1 MEGFPTS
8 ASPALNAHQRH
19 QSLQYFPQQLARA
32 SPQLQQVREDEEED
46 AANISKSPSKTPE
59 PTKPK
64 QPSFQAEMRDAE
76 YHLEEQLR
84 HQLEHEDY
92 NPQTQAD
99 VSTNNE
105 NLATAH
111 DRQASGN
118 LAVSEHF
125 ANDPAK
131 PVVLH
136 HPRPHSRG
144 QSVSQNFFDVKE
156 GADESTKTTF
166 DRLNRIPESA
176 KSGQDESYEIET
188 NPSDLGTP
196 VQDFEFSAALGQH
209 QKTASTTSN
218 PWNEAAEAA
227 AEKSMDRRSSHGS
240 KPSVSKLNVQAP
252 EFKFNPTSNFTPG
265 QFNFS
270 AASFQPTNF
279 QSGMDTV
286 VAPANTASPVFGSD
300 SFSSFTAN
308 APSFAP
314 GKSEFSFS
322 TSGPKFRP
330 DAPSFTPFQS
340 LASSLTNPTVKGHQG
355 RTDSIFGNIK
365 INPSEIVR
373 PMKKSKAIPIVR
385 PSSSASARSP
395 RGEASDRSDGEI
407 LDDADGRLASDESRV
422 KRARSAAPEG
432 KDIAAFA
439 QMPEAPET
447 TTELES
453 EPKAVDGQGTSDADD
468 NNNLLV
474 DTSMSSAIASE
485 QAETKQTT
493 AAPSVASPAE
503 DLAHHTKARPSLDA
517 FKKSMHKNSL
527 SATAIPFSPGA
538 ASYGE
543 ETPVKKEPTDST
555 PAAADQGPEPGS
567 DATRN
572 KVSPRVP
579 DDSQFSSP
587 APRVKAKGLAASRFA
602 TAEPTPEPQPE
613 PMSEPETKP
622 EAPAEP
628 EAQEEPQAE
637 LHNVLPD
644 EPQDEP
650 QAEPDAESEAA
661 IEQDTHA
668 LDKEIELVLPSV
680 ETEGD
685 LLDLGDD
692 AADNNDGEPTFEEI
706 DAVMQHLENDPT
718 MGVNKSMERSK
729 WNQPKQ
735 TTSRQTSSQLRA
747 MANEFVPQFQS
758 FSQPAQEEERHVT
771 EPASAMSN
779 GELDD
784 PFVDP
789 PLSRQSPEAF
799 NEFDEGQ
806 IQTEPA
812 SDWEAAFSEDEH
824 SKLESRSQ
832 FFDGRVNEIVGNLL
846 ASRLGPLEK
855 TLLSIQNTLGA
866 RDRHT
871 PPSRRGMRGTST
883 EMQESDADDED
894 DELVIHRS
902 ASPRKDRRMDQ
913 IRAAVTE
920 ALSAQ
925 RSQPAPT
932 ETVFADASTVLDAL
946 DDLKKH
952 LDSGKFSSNA
962 TREVND
968 EVVGDHPPSRQ
979 ADEDLLAKL
988 EELQSKHSDLEQ
1000 RFAFEQGKVEKEVS
1014 ERRTA
1019 EDAAAELNRKLQ
1031 AAETRVEVEIIN
1043 RSVYDQ
1049 RVADLEERLRLQEE
1063 KTEEELKQ
1071 RRAIEDKLCEAQRQV
1086 KAASEEETRL
1096 HDTLEERER
1105 RIKELEQNGG
1115 KRAIRMNLLEAA
1127 QNNATQSQSEMTN
1140 KVNALEADLKEVR
1153 QDNTHWRSEAQ
1164 RADETARRGAGE
1176 LAHAVEESKA
1186 LQKTLDTLTAQL
1198 QENERLRESW
1208 RSKFMSLQ
1216 DDMGQAARDVAEESA
1231 RRIKKDQAMI
1241 ARQEVLDARLQAEAK
1256 TRERL
1261 EVEMER
1267 LQENERSG
1275 MRAVNEC
1282 NRLETLLGELRT
1294 ENHKLHETAARYKRE
1309 FDEARESGASE
1320 VKRTR
1325 MNMQA
1330 EVDTANNQV
1339 NIVRQDLEEQNSK
1352 LRTELDNVR
1361 LEADTAKER
1370 HEMLLEEA
1378 QSSKKEELDEQ
1389 RRKYQDEMEDLQ
1401 ARLER
1406 QANNAVED
1414 GQRTEEALL
1423 ERLSF
1428 SSTKME
1434 HLQDRIAHLE
1444 DKLEISKQAAAAA
1457 AQAAKAAGVEPGP
1470 ATAPVTTARSTAAKT
1485 ELPEK
1490 ISPQAL
1496 RESIMVL
1503 QEQLQAREQRIEE
1516 LELDIS
1522 KLDPEAPSK
1531 IAKRDD
1537 EISWLRELLAVR
1549 HGDLQEIITALSVE
1563 NIDRERVKDAAIR
1576 LKANLQME
1584 EQERE
1589 RAMNGGSAI
1598 TLPNIA
1604 QSIQAA
1610 TPRVAQTIGSS
1621 LTAFDKWRKSSQP
1634 SFLSGVLNSPAGG
1647 HNNTPSKSSG
1657 PSAQQSNVLSGLLTP
1672 PASGLR
1678 QTPLS
1683 DSRAQPTA
1691 FASTGR
1697 RFPSQGSTQSRERG
1711 DSSSSVQVGKRVA
1724 TAETTPPR
1732 RQEQQVADPVTPPM
1746 TMQSGYDSDAQPG
1759 DFDDHDFFED

>member
-1 MEGFPTS
+1 MTDFNGIISPQSPYDIAGFQHS
-8 ASPALNAHQRH
+8 QSPALNAHQRH

-32 SPQLQQVREDEEED
+32 SPHLQQVREDEEED
-46 AANISKSPSKTPE
+46 AANLSKSPSKTPE
-59 PTKPK
+59 PTKPQ
-64 QPSFQAEMRDAE
+64 QPSFQAEMRNAE

-84 HQLEHEDY
+84 NQLEHEDY

-99 VSTNNE
+99 VSTNGE
-105 NLATAH
+105 SLAKAH

-118 LAVSEHF
+118 LTVSEHF

-144 QSVSQNFFDVKE
+144 QSVSQNIFDVQEGTEE
-156 GADESTKTTF
+156 GAASKF

-188 NPSDLGTP
+188 NPSDMGTP
-196 VQDFEFSAALGQH
+196 VQDFEFSASVGQH
-209 QKTASTTSN
+209 QKSLSTASN
-218 PWNEAAEAA
+218 PWNEAADTVDN
-227 AEKSMDRRSSHGS
+227 KKNDSRSSHGS
-240 KPSVSKLNVQAP
+240 KLSMSKLNVKAP
-252 EFKFNPTSNFTPG
+252 EFKFNPTSNFIPG

-270 AASFQPTNF
+270 ADTFQAASFQP
-279 QSGMDTV
+279 SHDTV
-286 VAPANTASPVFGSD
+286 AAPANTTPPSFGSD
-300 SFSSFTAN
+300 SFSNFAAD

-314 GKSEFSFS
+314 GTSEFSFS

-340 LASSLTNPTVKGHQG
+340 LASSLTNPSIKGHQG

-365 INPSEIVR
+365 IDNSDIVR
-373 PMKKSKAIPIVR
+373 PARKSKAIPIVR
-385 PSSSASARSP
+385 PSNSTPARSP
-395 RGEASDRSDGEI
+395 RVDI
-407 LDDADGRLASDESRV
+407 SDEQGDEIHDDTDGGIGSDETRV

-432 KDIAAFA
+432 EDLAVFA
-439 QMPEAPET
+439 QMPEDAQT
-447 TTELES
+447 TPDHGTES
-453 EPKAVDGQGTSDADD
+453 EVSGVLRITQADG
-468 NNNLLV
+468 NNKLHV
-474 DTSMSSAIASE
+474 DTSMSSVAVPE
-485 QAETKQTT
+485 QPESKQTT
-493 AAPSVASPAE
+493 AAKSDAPPA
-503 DLAHHTKARPSLDA
+503 DDAAHHTKARSSIDA
-517 FKKSMHKNSL
+517 FKRAMHKKSL
-527 SATAIPFSPGA
+527 SATAVPFSPGA

-543 ETPVKKEPTDST
+543 ESPLKKEP
-555 PAAADQGPEPGS
+555 A
-567 DATRN
+567 
-572 KVSPRVP
+572 K
-579 DDSQFSSP
+579 SSP
-587 APRVKAKGLAASRFA
+587 AVSQKEHEPLSDAVKTKIPHVVSDKSQSSSPMPKPRAKGLAASRFA
-602 TAEPTPEPQPE
+602 TAESTPEPKPEPKREPEPELQPE
-613 PMSEPETKP
+613 P
-622 EAPAEP
+622 AAEP
-628 EAQEEPQAE
+628 E
-637 LHNVLPD
+637 
-644 EPQDEP
+644 QDKVEHGKP
-650 QAEPDAESEAA
+650 SD
-661 IEQDTHA
+661 
-668 LDKEIELVLPSV
+668 DKDVELVLPSV

-685 LLDLGDD
+685 LLDLRDEPT
-692 AADNNDGEPTFEEI
+692 DNVEEAEPTFAEI
-706 DAVMQHLENDPT
+706 DAVLQHLENEPN

-729 WNQPKQ
+729 WNQP
-735 TTSRQTSSQLRA
+735 TPAAPRQTSYQLRA
-747 MANEFVPQFQS
+747 MANEFVPQFTA
-758 FSQPAQEEERHVT
+758 FQPPQEKQPDSVET
-771 EPASAMSN
+771 TTPAPN
-779 GELDD
+779 VDVED

-789 PLSRQSPEAF
+789 PSPQSPEPA
-799 NEFDEGQ
+799 NEFEDAQAES
-806 IQTEPA
+806 EPA

-824 SKLESRSQ
+824 SKLEGRSQ

-846 ASRLGPLEK
+846 ASRLDPLEK
-855 TLLSIQNTLGA
+855 TLLSIQNALGA
-866 RDRHT
+866 KNRRAASTRRD
-871 PPSRRGMRGTST
+871 MRSTSA
-883 EMQESDADDED
+883 EIQESDADDED
-894 DELVIHRS
+894 DELVVNRS
-902 ASPRKDRRMDQ
+902 TSPRRDRRMDQ

-920 ALSAQ
+920 ALAAQQ
-925 RSQPAPT
+925 RSQPAST
-932 ETVFADASTVLDAL
+932 ETVFADASSVLSAIEDV
-946 DDLKKH
+946 KKH
-952 LDSGKFSSNA
+952 IEISKLSSNVEK
-962 TREVND
+962 EVEGEGAD
-968 EVVGDHPPSRQ
+968 GPSSSFR
-979 ADEDLLAKL
+979 ADKILAAKL
-988 EELQSKHSDLEQ
+988 HDLQNRHSDLEQ

-1049 RVADLEERLRLQEE
+1049 RVADLEERLRVQEE

-1071 RRAIEDKLCEAQRQV
+1071 RRAIEDKLCEAQRQI

-1096 HDTLEERER
+1096 HETLEERHR
-1105 RIKELEQNGG
+1105 RIRELEQNVG
-1115 KRAIRMNLLEAA
+1115 KRAIRMDLLEAA

-1140 KVNALEADLKEVR
+1140 KINALEGDLKEVR
-1153 QDNTHWRSEAQ
+1153 QDNTRWRSEAE
-1164 RADETARRGAGE
+1164 RADETARRSAGE
-1176 LAHAVEESKA
+1176 LAHVQEENKG
-1186 LQKTLDTLTAQL
+1186 LHKTLQSLTTQL
-1198 QENERLRESW
+1198 EENERLRESW
-1208 RSKFMSLQ
+1208 RVKFISLQ
-1216 DDMGQAARDVAEESA
+1216 EDMGNAARDVAEESA
-1231 RRIKKDQAMI
+1231 RRIRKDQATI

-1294 ENHKLHETAARYKRE
+1294 ENHKLQEAASRYKRE
-1309 FDEARESGASE
+1309 FEEARESGASE
-1320 VKRTR
+1320 IKRTR
-1325 MNMQA
+1325 ATMQA
-1330 EVDTANNQV
+1330 EIDTANNQV
-1339 NIVRQDLEEQNSK
+1339 NIVRQDLEEQNAK
-1352 LRTELDNVR
+1352 LRNELDNVR

-1378 QSSKKEELDEQ
+1378 QFTKKEELHEQ
-1389 RRKYQDEMEDLQ
+1389 QRKHQNEVEDMQ
-1401 ARLER
+1401 TRYER
-1406 QANNAVED
+1406 QVNNAVED
-1414 GQRTEEALL
+1414 AQRTEQALL

-1457 AQAAKAAGVEPGP
+1457 AQAAKAAGVEPSP
-1470 ATAPVTTARSTAAKT
+1470 IAAPVTTGRPAAAKM

-1516 LELDIS
+1516 LEQNVS

-1549 HGDLQEIITALSVE
+1549 HGDLQDIIAALSVE
-1563 NIDRERVKDAAIR
+1563 EIDRERVKDAAIR

-1604 QSIQAA
+1604 QSIQSA

-1621 LTAFDKWRKSSQP
+1621 LSAFDKWRKSSQP
-1634 SFLSGVLNSPAGG
+1634 SFFSGVLNSPAGA
-1647 HNNTPSKSSG
+1647 HNSTPSKSSG
-1657 PSAQQSNVLSGLLTP
+1657 PSAQQSNLLSGLLTP

-1678 QTPLS
+1678 QTPAS
-1683 DSRAQPTA
+1683 DGRVQPTA

-1697 RFPSQGSTQSRERG
+1697 RFPSQGNMQNRPRTE
-1711 DSSSSVQVGKRVA
+1711 SSSSVQVGKRPA
-1724 TAETTPPR
+1724 TTETTPPR
-1732 RQEQQVADPVTPPM
+1732 RQEQQQVADPVTPPM
-1746 TMQSGYDSDAQPG
+1746 TQSGYDSDAQPG